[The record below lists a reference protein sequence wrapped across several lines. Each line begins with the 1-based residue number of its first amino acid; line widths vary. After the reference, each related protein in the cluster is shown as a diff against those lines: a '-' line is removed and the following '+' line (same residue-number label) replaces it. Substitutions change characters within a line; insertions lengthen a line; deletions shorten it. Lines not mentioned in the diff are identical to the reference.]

1 MPKRTSLD
9 QPDSGTVTAE
19 FAIALPVVIALA
31 VFGLLQ
37 VRVQFEGVELAQ
49 DLAYATRALARQ
61 EPETQVLRWFE
72 SRHPRAHIKK
82 SISDGVLC
90 LESGPSPTAKHCT
103 WVGDH

>member
-9 QPDSGTVTAE
+9 RSDSGTVTAE

-31 VFGLLQ
+31 VFGLVQ
-37 VRVQFEGVELAQ
+37 VRVQLESVELAQ

-61 EPETQVLRWFE
+61 EPETRVLGWFE
-72 SRHPRAHIKK
+72 SEHPSAHIKK

-90 LESGPSPTAKHCT
+90 LETVANGGVKHCT
-103 WVGDH
+103 WVGER